1 MAVFGLPEWLIA
13 LVVLVAV
20 LALAYLVV
28 SSLGEEGEALELA
41 LELID

>member
-1 MAVFGLPEWLIA
+1 MAVFGLPEWVVGLIVL
-13 LVVLVAV
+13 LVVLAV
-20 LALAYLVV
+20 IYLVV